1 MKTAPSAAMVLLLV
15 GAMYTQPIRV
25 EVQPGAEF
33 RFRSAR
39 ERPHLRNRRKRDG
52 ASVRDLTAEDRKS
65 GTKKESSANAAAG
78 SQIQQSGMTALK
90 ACDKASQAG
99 SAR

>member
-39 ERPHLRNRRKRDG
+39 ERPHR
-52 ASVRDLTAEDRKS
+52 VRT
-65 GTKKESSANAAAG
+65 G
-78 SQIQQSGMTALK
+78 
-90 ACDKASQAG
+90 
-99 SAR
+99 

>member
-52 ASVRDLTAEDRKS
+52 ASVRDLTAEDGKS
-65 GTKKESSANAAAG
+65 GTKKEELCERCRWITNSAEWHD
-78 SQIQQSGMTALK
+78 
-90 ACDKASQAG
+90 CFASL
-99 SAR
+99 R

>member
-39 ERPHLRNRRKRDG
+39 ERPPPSEPPREGWCEREGGWEERHEERELGQRCRWIANLVEWHDCFASLR
-52 ASVRDLTAEDRKS
+52 
-65 GTKKESSANAAAG
+65 
-78 SQIQQSGMTALK
+78 
-90 ACDKASQAG
+90 
-99 SAR
+99 